1 MSMKKIVLL
10 GMLFLVLLIPVKAD
24 TTDVKEDRL
33 LAYEKGAELRFMQLE
48 EALYRNYMQ
57 AAEAIRRVQ
66 AQNPD
71 ADVEEAREK
80 SYEIRMLLNEV
91 SNTDVTEYSRDE
103 LVSLFVRYRTLTNEL
118 SREFRAI
125 ISELLSEEVRAEIR
139 AERPQ
144 SEDAQRIRERVSAV
158 AVDFNR
164 ERVRAIV
171 GEDVEAEIRT
181 RAQAAEVVRQR
192 QAQVS
197 EEDRRLIAQR
207 QAQIAEQNRVER
219 ERVAQRALVERELI
233 ASQRAEILT
242 EIRQRE
248 AQRPQATR
256 PQNTATT
263 SNQQRPATTP
273 GR

>member
-1 MSMKKIVLL
+1 MKKLILL

-24 TTDVKEDRL
+24 ATDIEEDRL
-33 LAYEKGAELRFMQLE
+33 LAYERGVELRFMQLE

-66 AQNPD
+66 AQDSEIN
-71 ADVEEAREK
+71 VEEAREK

-91 SNTDVTEYSRDE
+91 SNTDITEYSRDE
-103 LVSLFVRYRTLTNEL
+103 LISLFVRYRTLTNEL

-144 SEDAQRIRERVSAV
+144 SEDAQRIRERVRAV
-158 AVDFNR
+158 AINFNK

-171 GEDVEAEIRT
+171 GEDIETEIKT

-197 EEDRRLIAQR
+197 EEERRLIAQR

-219 ERVAQRALVERELI
+219 ERVVQRALVERERI
-233 ASQRAEILT
+233 ANQRAEIMT
-242 EIRQRE
+242 EIRQRD
-248 AQRPQATR
+248 AQRPQ
-256 PQNTATT
+256 TT
-263 SNQQRPATTP
+263 SNQERPATSST
-273 GR
+273 R